1 MKKRL
6 VIALCIALGAVM
18 LAACGG
24 SGSDSANGTDAAQTQ
39 DTVSDAATDGYS
51 YVLNGTTLAMNAQMA
66 PAVEALGDPDSYFES
81 ESCAFQGLDKVYT
94 YGSVKVTTYP
104 LEEVDYIYSI
114 ELMDDTVST
123 TEGISIGAS
132 KDDVTGTYGDA
143 SETTDTSL
151 IYTKGDST
159 LAFIFDGD
167 SVSAIT
173 YTAITE

>member
-6 VIALCIALGAVM
+6 VIALCIVLGAVM
-18 LAACGG
+18 LTACGG
-24 SGSDSANGTDAAQTQ
+24 SDSDSANGTDAAQTQ
-39 DTVSDAATDGYS
+39 DTATSDGYS
-51 YVLNGTTLAMNAQMA
+51 YNLNGTTLAMNAQMA
-66 PAVEALGDPDSYFES
+66 PAVETLGDPDSYFES

-94 YGSVKVTTYP
+94 YGSVKITTYP
-104 LEEVDYIYSI
+104 LEEVDYIYSV

-123 TEGISIGAS
+123 AEGIGIGAS
-132 KDDVTGTYGDA
+132 KDDVTGAYGNA

-159 LAFIFDGD
+159 LTFIFDGD